1 MGNRCIVVWHRRP
14 CDPFCLHSER
24 DKETRMYARV
34 TSFKV
39 DPARLDELPAKI
51 KKMQP
56 LARALPGIVDIYIA
70 WRADGQGVVTAIYRT
85 KAEAD
90 AAVAR
95 LQVLWGTVADLFN
108 VAPRTDVYD
117 TVEHFAG

>member
-1 MGNRCIVVWHRRP
+1 
-14 CDPFCLHSER
+14 
-24 DKETRMYARV
+24 MYARI

-56 LARALPGIVDIYIA
+56 LARALPGVVDIYIA
-70 WRADGQGVVTAIYRT
+70 WRADGQGVVTAIYQS

-90 AAVAR
+90 AAIAR

-108 VAPRTDVYD
+108 AAPRTDVYD
-117 TVEHFAG
+117 TVAHFVG

>member
-1 MGNRCIVVWHRRP
+1 
-14 CDPFCLHSER
+14 
-24 DKETRMYARV
+24 MYARV

-51 KKMQP
+51 EKMQP
-56 LARALPGIVDIYIA
+56 LARALPGVVDIYIA
-70 WRADGQGVVTAIYRT
+70 WRADGQGIVTAIYQSKT
-85 KAEAD
+85 EAD
-90 AAVAR
+90 AAIAR

-117 TVEHFAG
+117 SVAHFVG